1 MGFGWLLIGYFTA
14 TVMSLNIL
22 GALFKTVGF
31 SVAAFGIKKL
41 SSYHKS
47 FTLLLAASAFAIA
60 VSAGSAIATV
70 TDFLHKNLLIP
81 QPLVSSEISDFLLYI
96 RAGAE
101 LVFTVLMCVS
111 IALIAKETGAP
122 KLVYVAVRNLVIYAV
137 YFIIQIVCWL
147 PTDLVGEL
155 LQKAA
160 LPVWALILSLATA
173 ILNSIM
179 LFSCYGK
186 ICDEN
191 DIDMPQKPSRFAF
204 VNRMRAERDERA
216 AERAARR
223 ARPNK
228 KQEVQML
235 DNPVYSEEQ
244 MRRSAESARKKKKNK

>member
-1 MGFGWLLIGYFTA
+1 M
-14 TVMSLNIL
+14 
-22 GALFKTVGF
+22 
-31 SVAAFGIKKL
+31 
-41 SSYHKS
+41 
-47 FTLLLAASAFAIA
+47 
-60 VSAGSAIATV
+60 
-70 TDFLHKNLLIP
+70 
-81 QPLVSSEISDFLLYI
+81 
-96 RAGAE
+96 
-101 LVFTVLMCVS
+101 
-111 IALIAKETGAP
+111 
-122 KLVYVAVRNLVIYAV
+122 
-137 YFIIQIVCWL
+137 
-147 PTDLVGEL
+147 
-155 LQKAA
+155 QKAA

-191 DIDMPQKPSRFAF
+191 DVDMPQKPSRFAF